1 VNRGLA
7 GGRAMTR
14 CGKKFDSLFLRIC
27 LLALAGMATLVIGC
41 SDLAFFTRT
50 GIAGVLGTGS
60 LVALVFGDRRTLL
73 GFLAISALVLGW
85 WLLMPPSNDRN
96 WQPDVALL
104 PWGEI
109 QGSQVTLH
117 NIRNCDYRSETD
129 YTVRHYDKT
138 YDLAKL
144 KSVDLFLVHWGS
156 PYIAHSML
164 SFDFEGEGNV
174 CISIETRR
182 RVGQDY
188 STLMGLFRQFELTY
202 VVADERDL
210 IGLRTNYRHEQ
221 VYLYPLKTSED
232 FARKVFLNYLGKIN
246 GLRQRPEWYNALTGN
261 CTTGMRG
268 RTAPYN
274 PDGSFDWRIIVNGY
288 LDEML
293 YERGRID
300 TSLPF
305 PELKKR
311 SLINQKAQGLD
322 KSPDFSRLIR
332 AGLPGQRPLHE
343 TGAQPAPT
351 LFAGAVSL
359 P

>member
-1 VNRGLA
+1 MATLALGFSDLPVFARTGLA
-7 GGRAMTR
+7 G
-14 CGKKFDSLFLRIC
+14 I
-27 LLALAGMATLVIGC
+27 
-41 SDLAFFTRT
+41 
-50 GIAGVLGTGS
+50 LGTGS
-60 LVALVFGDRRTLL
+60 LIALVSGDRRTLL
-73 GFLAISALVLGW
+73 GFLAICALALGW
-85 WLLMPPSNDRN
+85 WLLIPPSNGRN
-96 WQPDVALL
+96 WQPDVTVL
-104 PWGEI
+104 PWGELR
-109 QGSQVTLH
+109 GNQVTLH

-129 YTVRHYDKT
+129 YRVRHYDKT
-138 YDLAKL
+138 CDLTRL

-156 PYIAHSML
+156 PYIAHTML
-164 SFDFEGEGNV
+164 SFDFQGEGNV

-182 RVGQDY
+182 QIGQGY
-188 STLMGLFRQFELTY
+188 STLKGLFRQYELIY

-210 IGLRTNYRHEQ
+210 IGLRTNYRGEQ

-246 GLRQRPEWYNALTGN
+246 SLRDHPEWYNALTGN

-293 YERGRID
+293 YERRRID

-305 PELKKR
+305 PELKER
-311 SLINQKAQGLD
+311 SHINDRARGQD

-332 AGLPGQRPLHE
+332 AGLPGQQPMPRPE
-343 TGAQPAPT
+343 AKRPPT
-351 LFAGAVSL
+351 VSARVTPL
-359 P
+359 PY